1 MLDKLLPVNDN
12 PADRECSSMAR
23 MLIAALASCNHSPDA
38 QTVLVT
44 EVMISLTRHHNLISV
59 CIYCMEYFSLVFLRL
74 PLPFLENLLIFVDVW
89 D

>member
-12 PADRECSSMAR
+12 PVDRDCSSMTR

-44 EVMISLTRHHNLISV
+44 EVTIMMPVVQFDQSQLIMHIIDTHYLS
-59 CIYCMEYFSLVFLRL
+59 
-74 PLPFLENLLIFVDVW
+74 
-89 D
+89 